1 MSQVTGFTQLTQ
13 EGLLAVRGKDA
24 KTFLQG
30 QLTCNL
36 NYVNNNRSS
45 LGARCTPKG
54 RMQSTFR
61 ILPESDGYLLAM
73 HRPLVERQ
81 LNDLKKFAMFSK
93 SVLIDE
99 SEQWVR
105 FGLINAETALEELGI
120 NLAKE
125 TNSVAQHNEL
135 IAVRVNEKLCELWLK
150 NQDAGCYLKRLSGLL
165 EELSINEWQLGLIRC
180 GIGHV
185 TESNFEEFIP
195 QMLNLPA
202 LDAVSFK
209 KGCYTGQEIVARMQ
223 YLGKLKRHM
232 YRFSLD
238 SKQLPEI
245 GVPLFSPL
253 RSSALG
259 EVISAAY
266 SQTGIELLAVALE
279 EAVQESEIRLSTVD
293 GNVLTPLSLPYTLD
307 SEKEIT
313 R

>member
-1 MSQVTGFTQLTQ
+1 MSQTTGFTQITQ

-30 QLTCNL
+30 QITCNL
-36 NYVNNNRSS
+36 NYVSNDRSS

-73 HRPLVERQ
+73 HHSLVERQ
-81 LNDLKKFAMFSK
+81 LNDLKKFAIFSK
-93 SVLIDE
+93 STLIDE
-99 SEQWVR
+99 SGLWTR
-105 FGLINAETALEELGI
+105 FGLINAEAALIELGVS
-120 NLAKE
+120 LAKE
-125 TNSVAQHNEL
+125 TNSVARHNEL
-135 IAVRVNEKLCELWLK
+135 IAVRVSENLCELWLK
-150 NQDAGCYLKRLSGLL
+150 NQDAACYLKRLSGLL
-165 EELSINEWQLGLIRC
+165 EELNPNAWQLELIRC

-232 YRFSLD
+232 YHFSVD
-238 SKQLPEI
+238 DKQLPEI
-245 GVPLFSPL
+245 GTLLFSPL
-253 RSSALG
+253 RSKALG
-259 EVISAAY
+259 QVISAAY
-266 SQTGIELLAVALE
+266 AETGVELLAVALE
-279 EAVQESEIRLSTVD
+279 EAVYESEIRLAKED
-293 GNVLTPLSLPYTLD
+293 GALLTPLTLPYSLD
-307 SEKEIT
+307 SEREIT

>member
-1 MSQVTGFTQLTQ
+1 MSQTTGFTQITQ

-36 NYVNNNRSS
+36 NYVSNERSS

-54 RMQSTFR
+54 RIQSTFR
-61 ILPESDGYLLAM
+61 ILPEADGYLLAM

-81 LNDLKKFAMFSK
+81 LNELKKFAMFSK
-93 SVLIDE
+93 STLIDE
-99 SEQWVR
+99 SELWVR
-105 FGLINAETALEELGI
+105 FGLINAQAALIELGVS
-120 NLAKE
+120 LAKE
-125 TNSVAQHNEL
+125 ANSVAQHNEL
-135 IAVRVNEKLCELWLK
+135 IAVRVSENLCELWLK
-150 NQDAGCYLKRLSGLL
+150 SQDAACYLKRLNGLL
-165 EELSINEWQLGLIRC
+165 EELSLNAWQLELIRC

-238 SKQLPEI
+238 SKQLPEV
-245 GVPLFSPL
+245 GTALFSPL
-253 RSSALG
+253 RNSALG

-266 SQTGIELLAVALE
+266 SETGVELLAVALE
-279 EAVQESEIRLSTVD
+279 EAVQESEIRLAQMD
-293 GNVLTPLSLPYTLD
+293 GELLTPLTLPYVLD
-307 SEKEIT
+307 SDKEIT